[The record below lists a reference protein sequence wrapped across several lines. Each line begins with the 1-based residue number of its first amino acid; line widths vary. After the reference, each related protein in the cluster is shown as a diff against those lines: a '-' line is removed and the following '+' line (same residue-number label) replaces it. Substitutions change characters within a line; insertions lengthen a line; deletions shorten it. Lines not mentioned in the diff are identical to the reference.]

1 MNAPFRALIVACLL
15 CLPLTA
21 AADSHLSTDPTVE
34 RARALVTNGQFDAA
48 LAILLPLDRDRPDRV
63 DILFLTGLASIGA
76 AERREDEDERDA
88 LLDEAIDVLRTILRD
103 RPELVRVRLELARA
117 FFLEGE
123 DDLARDAFERVLA
136 GRPEPAVVANINRF
150 LARIRAR
157 RRWSSYFGASIA
169 EDSNIGAQSDSEFIY
184 IFGLPF
190 RRSEDSRTTSGTGVV
205 VWGGGEYQH
214 PLSERLRLRA
224 GTDLVRR
231 EYGGSD
237 FDRTNAAVH
246 LGPRWLVDRST
257 ETSLLGTAQQSWTAG
272 EVQSSTVGVRLEATR
287 RVSRSYRAFGQ
298 IAWQH
303 RDFRSSE
310 HLDGPLLGIVGRAIW
325 TASPTVRV
333 DLGAG
338 YNRERTASEVWRN
351 TTTWTRIGVTAALPW
366 GFTAGASGEQRQT
379 QLRRPV
385 GSVHP
390 RRRAPQGPDPRPA
403 GHVAQPIRDNFRVQ
417 PPDCPGEREP
427 RLQRAALRLQAHPRR
442 ADLPAPVLTSG
453 TRRGAAPARRPA

>member
-1 MNAPFRALIVACLL
+1 MNAPFRALIAAFLL

-21 AADSHLSTDPTVE
+21 AADSHLSTDPAVA

-76 AERREDEDERDA
+76 AERREDEDERNA
-88 LLDEAIDVLRTILRD
+88 LLDEAIDVLRAILRD
-103 RPELVRVRLELARA
+103 HPELVRVRLELARA

-123 DDLARDAFERVLA
+123 DDLARDEFERVLA

-190 RRSEDSRTTSGTGVV
+190 RRSEDSGATSGTGVV

-214 PLSERLRLRA
+214 PLGERLRLRA

-237 FDRTNAAVH
+237 FDRTTAAVH
-246 LGPRWLVDRST
+246 LGPRWLVGKNT
-257 ETSLLGTAQQSWTAG
+257 EASLLGTAQQSWTAG
-272 EVQSSTVGVRLEATR
+272 EVQNSAVGVRLESTR
-287 RVSRSYRAFGQ
+287 RVSRWFRAFGQ
-298 IAWQH
+298 ISWQH

-310 HLDGPLLGIVGRAIW
+310 HLDGPLLGIAGRAIW

-351 TTTWTRIGVTAALPW
+351 TTTWTRAGVTAALPW

-379 QLRRPV
+379 SYDGRWGLFTPDGV
-385 GSVHP
+385 P
-390 RRRAPQGPDPRPA
+390 RRDRTRVLRATLLNRSVTMFGFSPQLALVRESRA
-403 GHVAQPIRDNFRVQ
+403 SNAQLYDYKRTR
-417 PPDCPGEREP
+417 GE
-427 RLQRAALRLQAHPRR
+427 LTFQRQF
-442 ADLPAPVLTSG
+442 
-453 TRRGAAPARRPA
+453 

>member
-1 MNAPFRALIVACLL
+1 MNAPFPALIVACLL

-21 AADSHLSTDPTVE
+21 AADSHLSTDPSVE

-63 DILFLTGLASIGA
+63 ELLFLTGLASIGA
-76 AERREDEDERDA
+76 AERREDGDERDA
-88 LLDEAIDVLRTILRD
+88 LLDEAIDVLRAILRD
-103 RPELVRVRLELARA
+103 RPDLVRVRLELARA

-214 PLSERLRLRA
+214 PLGERLRLRA

-237 FDRTNAAVH
+237 FDRTN
-246 LGPRWLVDRST
+246 GPSTWVRGGWWTGAPKPACSGRPSRAGPPARS
-257 ETSLLGTAQQSWTAG
+257 S
-272 EVQSSTVGVRLEATR
+272 SSTVGVRLEATR

-303 RDFRSSE
+303 RDFRASE

-379 QLRRPV
+379 SYDGRWGLFTPGGEPHRDRTRILRATLLNRSVTMFGFSPQIALMRESRASNAQLYDYKRT
-385 GSVHP
+385 
-390 RRRAPQGPDPRPA
+390 RAELT
-403 GHVAQPIRDNFRVQ
+403 F
-417 PPDCPGEREP
+417 
-427 RLQRAALRLQAHPRR
+427 QRQL
-442 ADLPAPVLTSG
+442 
-453 TRRGAAPARRPA
+453 